1 MYKQN
6 LQTLSQETGPQE
18 TGSEQKKSVIGIET
32 SRFQSVEISILGR
45 YMLSDR
51 REFPCQVIEMSP
63 GDAKIIAPVS
73 GQPGERVIAYLD
85 SLGRVEGPIIENI
98 DGGFKMELTSSAR
111 KRDKLSAQLT
121 WLANKDELNLAE
133 DRRHG
138 RVVPDIRHSK
148 LVLDDGRKYNCK
160 IVDISLSG
168 AAIDMEV
175 RPAIGTP
182 VTLGR
187 MRGQIV
193 RHFEYGIGVE
203 FVSTQQILT
212 VVQQNLDVS

>member
-1 MYKQN
+1 N
-6 LQTLSQETGPQE
+6 LS
-18 TGSEQKKSVIGIET
+18 
-32 SRFQSVEISILGR
+32 
-45 YMLSDR
+45 
-51 REFPCQVIEMSP
+51 
-63 GDAKIIAPVS
+63 
-73 GQPGERVIAYLD
+73 
-85 SLGRVEGPIIENI
+85 
-98 DGGFKMELTSSAR
+98 
-111 KRDKLSAQLT
+111 
-121 WLANKDELNLAE
+121 E

-138 RVVPDIRHSK
+138 RVVPDIRHSQ

-175 RPAIGTP
+175 RPAVGTP

>member
-1 MYKQN
+1 MPYSDMMTSP
-6 LQTLSQETGPQE
+6 TLPGTAQQ
-18 TGSEQKKSVIGIET
+18 SVI
-32 SRFQSVEISILGR
+32 SRSSANSIDGPHFQRVAVSVLGR
-45 YMLSDR
+45 YMLSDK

-63 GDAKIIAPVS
+63 GDAMVIAPIAGDV
-73 GQPGERVIAYLD
+73 GERVIIYLD
-85 SLGRVEGPIIENI
+85 HMGRVEGLIFALT
-98 DGGFKMELTSSAR
+98 DGGFEMSLSASAK
-111 KRDKLSAQLT
+111 KRDKLAAQLT

-138 RVVPDIRHSK
+138 RVVPDIRHSRIT
-148 LVLDDGRKYNCK
+148 LEDGRQYNCK

-187 MRGQIV
+187 MRGRIV
-193 RHFEYGIGVE
+193 RHFDNGIGVE
-203 FVSTQQILT
+203 FISAQKILN
-212 VVQQNLDVS
+212 VVQQNLNVT